1 MSLRER
7 NAAQAREL
15 IVDTALSLFLEQGYD
30 STTMEQIAVRADIGA
45 STLYRYFPTKD
56 GLVLQPLA
64 LHGEMAADLRSRPAD
79 EPLDLALGHAIRA
92 FVAAPRV
99 DRVRQRQILA
109 VLRSAEGLRTRLR
122 EDIANERSLLQQ
134 AIAERLERPSDDI
147 FCVMTARMTTTLLE
161 LLSELQR
168 DLPDDAASVETQ
180 ILEIAEKVIGALQD
194 EPPVVPRLAR

>member
-1 MSLRER
+1 MRER

-122 EDIANERSLLQQ
+122 EDFANERSLLQQ